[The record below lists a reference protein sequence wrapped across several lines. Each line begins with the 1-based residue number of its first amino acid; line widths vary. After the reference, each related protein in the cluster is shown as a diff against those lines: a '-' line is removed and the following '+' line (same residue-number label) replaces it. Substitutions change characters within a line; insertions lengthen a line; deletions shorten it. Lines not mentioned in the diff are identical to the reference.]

1 MNKFSKLSVSDSF
14 NAVQGP
20 LSPAAINLKQVVVQA
35 GLIIVGVTV
44 FALISHYST
53 KSLLGKIAAQ
63 RDEILT
69 QILKDRQPD
78 GNAAN
83 PDSPKTAPVN
93 EV

>member
-1 MNKFSKLSVSDSF
+1 MNKFSKLSEAESF
-14 NAVQGP
+14 NIMQGP
-20 LSPAAINLKQVVVQA
+20 LSPAAINWKQVGVEA

-44 FALISHYST
+44 FAVISHYSA

-69 QILKDRQPD
+69 QILKDWQPD
-78 GNAAN
+78 ANAAN